1 LITGKSLIE
10 VSFNSSDIR
19 TKNTKY
25 ISFFLIYSGRTAN
38 THRHLSNFNT
48 SPLFPIKFRNS
59 RQPKIECMLQ
69 IQENVSLINFNTF
82 GVEANARYFVEIN
95 HKEELAE
102 LFMDPQWKQTPMLV
116 LGGGSNMLLLN
127 DFAGLVIRMNIRG
140 IEHRISHTDVHVEAG
155 AGEVWNDL
163 VNFCIARGYAGLENL
178 SLIPGSVGASPIQN
192 IGAYGVE
199 LKDVF
204 QSCEAFEIATGQF
217 KTFTKADCKFD
228 YRESVFKDELKGQY
242 IITSVKF
249 LLSLVPNFNLKYG
262 AIEQELTA
270 RGITNPTL
278 KDVSQV
284 VSHIRVSKL
293 PDPSTIGN
301 AGSFFKNPI
310 ISAAEFNTVYTKHPE
325 VVNYPA
331 GDGQVKLAAGWL
343 IEQCGWKG
351 KVVGNTGTWK
361 NQALV
366 LVNHGGATGEEVY
379 SFSSQIIDSVYTKFG
394 VTLQREVNIIS

>member
-1 LITGKSLIE
+1 
-10 VSFNSSDIR
+10 
-19 TKNTKY
+19 
-25 ISFFLIYSGRTAN
+25 
-38 THRHLSNFNT
+38 
-48 SPLFPIKFRNS
+48 
-59 RQPKIECMLQ
+59 MLQ
-69 IQENVSLINFNTF
+69 IQQNISLKNFNTF
-82 GVEANARYFVEIN
+82 GIGVFARYFVEIN
-95 HKEELAE
+95 HADELAE
-102 LFMDPQWKQTPMLV
+102 LFMDPQWQHMERLV
-116 LGGGSNMLLLN
+116 LGGGSNMLFKK
-127 DFAGLVIRMNIRG
+127 DFGGLVIRMNIRG
-140 IEHRISHTDVHVEAG
+140 IEHRISHQEAFVVVG

-163 VNFCIARGYAGLENL
+163 VNFCVARDYAGLENL

-204 QSCEAFEIATGQF
+204 DTCEAFEIASRSI
-217 KTFTKADCKFD
+217 KTFTRHDCRFG
-228 YRESVFKDELKGQY
+228 YRDSVFKTDLKGQY

-249 LLSLVPNFNLKYG
+249 KLSLVPDVKLHYG
-262 AIEQELTA
+262 AINDELA
-270 RGITNPTL
+270 KRGIASPTI

-301 AGSFFKNPI
+301 AGSFFKNPVI
-310 ISAAEFNTVYTKHPE
+310 AINEFNAVKAKFPE
-325 VVNYPA
+325 VVHYPA
-331 GDGQVKLAAGWL
+331 GDGHIKLAAGWL

-379 SFSSQIIDSVYTKFG
+379 SLSSQIIDSVYTKFG
-394 VTLQREVNIIS
+394 VMLEREVNIIG